1 MTKVG
6 KLRIED
12 KVIQLDPQNK
22 CKDNCPTQTGGQKN
36 LAGKAHATML
46 VSLKRSFVDLK
57 KVV

>member
-12 KVIQLDPQNK
+12 KVIQLYPQNK
-22 CKDNCPTQTGGQKN
+22 CKDQYPTQTDDNQSSGQSPRYGFG
-36 LAGKAHATML
+36 LSQA
-46 VSLKRSFVDLK
+46 RIDLK